1 VDKDAARTWRWRLH
15 ARRVE
20 RRWRLVG
27 NNWRGRPIVRWW
39 LLSERRVVGSLWG
52 GDCSTG
58 PGPIRCTANC
68 SKNAQI
74 LQIKYAAIPKSKNV
88 RTWHGGRVEHS
99 EQLFSLCQLP
109 NPNRIQVTNFG
120 TNTPLNSSSNFKGI
134 QTFLKNSN
142 KFLKNSVLT

>member
-1 VDKDAARTWRWRLH
+1 VPRTWRWRLH

-20 RRWRLVG
+20 RRLRLVG
-27 NNWRGRPIVRWW
+27 NSWRGRPIVRWRQ
-39 LLSERRVVGSLWG
+39 LSKRRTVGSLRG
-52 GDCSTG
+52 GDCSTR

-74 LQIKYAAIPKSKNV
+74 LQIKYAIIPKSKNV
-88 RTWHGGRVEHS
+88 QTWHGGRVEHS
-99 EQLFSLCQLP
+99 EQIFPLGQLP

-120 TNTPLNSSSNFKGI
+120 TNSPLNSSSNFKGI